1 MGSYHACHIATNGM
15 MARLGNMLGGHQ
27 GRLFNIGMVM
37 AGISAGTGIMMG
49 GANYPT
55 ISQKQH
61 KVIKT

>member
-1 MGSYHACHIATNGM
+1 MGNYHACHIATNGM
-15 MARLGNMLGGHQ
+15 MM
-27 GRLFNIGMVM
+27 
-37 AGISAGTGIMMG
+37 GIGIMIG

>member
-37 AGISAGTGIMMG
+37 AGDILAT
-49 GANYPT
+49 ATPA

-61 KVIKT
+61 KVIKN